1 MRTHLTAGPLLFL
14 ASLFIASSHQAQAN
28 ARQASAEVTRYLEA
42 ALEQIE
48 KGSRV
53 YTTDWEAMR
62 AKARSTI
69 AAVGAETTADTYPAI
84 RDALATLGDRHAL
97 LLDPAAAKLFNPGRA
112 TKGTGLLVVPP
123 DAVPPDAIVARVVPG
138 SPSASAGLA
147 LGDRI
152 VAVEGLAGFSGLPP
166 REFGRLFRSGQRP
179 DGSTAPLDLRVRT
192 GTAEPRAVQV
202 PLAAFDESL
211 APTGR
216 KLDGD
221 IGYLELPGVAS
232 GPKAASY
239 DDTLHE
245 LLDQID
251 DGTLRGCIVDLRR
264 NTGGTLWPMLAGIGP
279 LAGAGKLGA
288 FVSAQ
293 SGADW
298 SYDPELGAAT
308 SETYE
313 LARVANPHPLH
324 DDLPVA
330 VLTGPLTAQAGEALV
345 VAFAGRPRTRRFG
358 EGTSGVT
365 TSNTQIP
372 LADGALLVLTVT
384 VHSDRTG
391 TRYFDVI
398 PPDEKVAI
406 DWTRFGTPDDPVMA
420 AACRWLASAADAK

>member
-1 MRTHLTAGPLLFL
+1 MRTHLVTGPLLFL
-14 ASLFIASSHQAQAN
+14 ASLAQAQTN
-28 ARQASAEVTRYLEA
+28 AREASAEATRYLEA
-42 ALEQIE
+42 ALDQIE
-48 KGSRV
+48 QGSRV
-53 YTTDWEAMR
+53 YATDWEAMR

-69 AAVGAETTADTYPAI
+69 AAAGAETAADTYSAI
-84 RDALATLGDRHAL
+84 RDALATLGDEHGL

-112 TKGTGLLVVPP
+112 AKATGLLVVPP
-123 DAVPPDAIVARVVPG
+123 DAIVALIVPG
-138 SPSASAGLA
+138 SPAAAADLA

-152 VAVEGLAGFSGLPP
+152 VAVEGLAAFAELPH
-166 REFGRLFRSGQRP
+166 RELGRLFRSGQRP

-192 GTAEPRAVQV
+192 GTREPRAVQV
-202 PLAAFDESL
+202 PLATFDEYL
-211 APTGR
+211 APIGR
-216 KLDGD
+216 RLDDD
-221 IGYLELPGVAS
+221 IGYLELPGVSS
-232 GPKAASY
+232 GPRAATY

-251 DGTLRGCIVDLRR
+251 DGTLRGCIIDLRR

-288 FVSAQ
+288 FVSAHG
-293 SGADW
+293 GADW
-298 SYDPELGAAT
+298 SYDAELGAAT

-313 LARVANPHPLH
+313 LAKVANPHPLR

-330 VLTGPLTAQAGEALV
+330 VLTGPLTAHAGEAIA
-345 VAFAGRPRTRRFG
+345 VAFAGRARTRRFG

-384 VHSDRTG
+384 VHADRTG
-391 TRYFDVI
+391 TRYADAI
-398 PPDEKVAI
+398 SPDEKVAI

-420 AACRWLASAADAK
+420 AACRWIASAADAK